1 MNRFS
6 YYLTILLGIVS
17 IYCTIKLSYS
27 SINKEIKEGFTNTF
41 DASFKRELIKS
52 LSSILNISTR
62 RINNIR
68 YIVIKEN
75 PIDEEVGKISVE
87 FSLLP
92 KNEIETNEPTN
103 KEVHTSIKNLLDSN
117 ALYINVG
124 GKRTKIIKMETNK
137 INNGIESFQNNA
149 SINNTNGNDTN
160 EMDPYSGYELDSHL
174 RFINEN
180 MKQGSPVNHNL
191 ERYFTVDFRTGNLI
205 EPEPVKI
212 YEVEAEIE
220 EELLDEL

>member
-6 YYLTILLGIVS
+6 YYLTILLGIIS
-17 IYCTIKLSYS
+17 IYCTVKLSYS
-27 SINKEIKEGFTNTF
+27 SINNEINEGFTNTF

-52 LSSILNISTR
+52 LSSILSISTR

-68 YIVIKEN
+68 YLVIKEN
-75 PIDEEVGKISVE
+75 PIDEEVGKISIE

-103 KEVHTSIKNLLDSN
+103 EEVHTSIKNLLASN

-137 INNGIESFQNNA
+137 INNSIESFQNNA
-149 SINNTNGNDTN
+149 STNNTNGNDTN